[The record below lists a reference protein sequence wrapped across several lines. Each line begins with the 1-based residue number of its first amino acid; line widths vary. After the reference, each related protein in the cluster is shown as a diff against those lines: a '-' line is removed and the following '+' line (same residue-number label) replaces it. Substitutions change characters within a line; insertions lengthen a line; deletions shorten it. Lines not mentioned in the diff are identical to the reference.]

1 MDKLPEPTFLGLL
14 KAPLEP
20 QRPTQTYISKPKNIG
35 GLLRRWFKS
44 LSEVIRHSFRYR
56 VEDGCT
62 EGIIFIFREKVK
74 LVTNNLS
81 KRKLSLWEKKIKYCK
96 KNCVLQN
103 LAGKFHLKTS
113 FVMHSM

>member
-1 MDKLPEPTFLGLL
+1 MDNLPEPTFLGLL
-14 KAPLEP
+14 KAPLES
-20 QRPTQTYISKPKNIG
+20 QRPTQTYISKPKNIW
-35 GLLRRWFKS
+35 GLLRSWFKS
-44 LSEVIRHSFRYR
+44 LSEVIRLSFRYR

-62 EGIIFIFREKVK
+62 DGIFLIFKEKVK
-74 LVTNNLS
+74 LVSNNLS

-113 FVMHSM
+113 FMIYSK